1 MSRLALALLLGAAC
15 WPAFA
20 QEPVQ
25 MREGMPAVLDGA
37 ATRARQRAEAD
48 ARALADFGAAY
59 QRAQRPAFLMMWHR
73 ELSDNI
79 DSGKEVSA
87 TAVGSGE
94 LARDNY
100 ARTIKL
106 QWKQGAEHPV
116 SLLAP
121 ARAAEFESG
130 FQQTLARAGVALVDR
145 NTAVRMTALKRVEGG
160 ASESAL
166 NFQTV
171 EASALARFARYFI
184 ELRFV
189 PDASAAGGSVARV
202 TVIESQSG
210 VILADLLA
218 SEVLLDAAGKP
229 APPAGGEWVAVDGKG
244 FERRER
250 PHSQQEDGRQLAQA
264 LMRALA
270 ARLP

>member
-59 QRAQRPAFLMMWHR
+59 QRAQRPAFLIMWHR

-189 PDASAAGGSVARV
+189 PDANAAGGSVARV